1 MFRAGAARQLRALSG
16 LGASVPRNSHFSSK
30 LCTLSQA
37 TRPLAIGKPMTLALA
52 RHVSQLTPMD
62 KINKEAESK
71 LGAQKLEAHPDIVSS
86 TSSTHALFSEVGTEE
101 KQDDGDM
108 MAGVKGDL
116 KTIKDTFKLDDVP
129 REAYMLGMAGVLPY
143 LGTSLSTVYCA
154 WELTHAH
161 NTGSGFLMSEHT
173 AEAALHV
180 LEPLQVGY
188 GAVII
193 SFLGA
198 IHWGL
203 EFAGYGGTHGYKRY
217 AIGVWTPAV
226 AWPTIFLPVEYAL
239 ITQFVAFNFLYY
251 TDSRASKRGWAPSW
265 YAVYRF
271 VLTFIVGASIVISL
285 IGRGQIADR
294 INKLPGPADRVRALR
309 DAQAHERADEDAA
322 KRIKV
327 LGDKKKKDD
336 EDEDEEDEE

>member
-16 LGASVPRNSHFSSK
+16 LGASVPRSSQFSSK
-30 LCTLSQA
+30 LCNISQA

-52 RHVSQLTPMD
+52 RYASQQAPMD
-62 KINKEAESK
+62 KINKEVETK
-71 LGAQKLEAHPDIVSS
+71 LGNEKLQADPENVSIS
-86 TSSTHALFSEVGTEE
+86 SSTHPVFGEVGMAEDPH
-101 KQDDGDM
+101 KDADM
-108 MAGVKGDL
+108 MAGVKNDM
-116 KTIKDTFKLDDVP
+116 KTIKDTFSLQEVP
-129 REAYMLGMAGVLPY
+129 REAYNLGMAGVLPY

-154 WELTHAH
+154 WEINHAH
-161 NTGSGFLMSEHT
+161 NTGSGLLMSEHT

-203 EFAGYGGTHGYKRY
+203 EFAGYGGHKGYKRY

-226 AWPTIFLPVEYAL
+226 AWPTILLPVEYAL

-251 TDSRASKRGWAPSW
+251 TDSRASKRGWAPPW

-271 VLTFIVGASIVISL
+271 VLTFIVGASIVLSL

-309 DAQAHERADEDAA
+309 DAQAQQLSEEEAA
-322 KRIKV
+322 KRAKV
-327 LGDKKKKDD
+327 ASK
-336 EDEDEEDEE
+336 DEEDDDEE